1 MLIRR
6 SKVLHISARA
16 YPLTVHTL
24 KDALDRAVIE
34 AGMKNLRVHD
44 FRHTPAMRLVQAG
57 EDLYRVKEL
66 VSIKRTE
73 QCSHQY
79 PESLRSSV
87 ATFDERHNLDT
98 KQGQTN
104 IVALAQ

>member
-34 AGMKNLRVHD
+34 AGMKNFRVHD

-66 VSIKRTE
+66 MGHKFRSRGPNSVLTSIPK
-73 QCSHQY
+73 
-79 PESLRSSV
+79 
-87 ATFDERHNLDT
+87 AFDHR
-98 KQGQTN
+98 
-104 IVALAQ
+104 